1 MLVLTVVFFDVY
13 GGMNDSSLFY
23 KITAE
28 ALLIIHLKHEY
39 LEA

>member
-1 MLVLTVVFFDVY
+1 
-13 GGMNDSSLFY
+13 MNDSSLLY

-39 LEA
+39 LEAEDGEYA